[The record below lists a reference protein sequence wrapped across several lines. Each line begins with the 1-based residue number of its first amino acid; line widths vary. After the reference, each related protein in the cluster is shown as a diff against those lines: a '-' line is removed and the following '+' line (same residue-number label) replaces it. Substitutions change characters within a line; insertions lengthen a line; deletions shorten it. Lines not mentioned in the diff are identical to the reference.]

1 MPIPGSA
8 EAAGAMCLTRSG
20 DMVCCYA
27 VYNTDDPNLKV
38 THNQVLCLVSK
49 DQGKTWQHSAMLEF
63 ESKDDLGAESWVV
76 ELSDGRLLGIG
87 WHIRGDIAQTNKY
100 ALSSDAGATWSR
112 TLSTGVLGQYTALA
126 PLAQGRALFIYNQR
140 KQGDI
145 GVWLALVQPTTGSL
159 GLLVNERIWA
169 AEVASRGDATAD
181 FKDWTS
187 YAFGEPSVTP
197 LADGTILVTL
207 WALQPSGNGIRYI
220 KLRIE

>member
-1 MPIPGSA
+1 MGLLP
-8 EAAGAMCLTRSG
+8 AGPHG
-20 DMVCCYA
+20 
-27 VYNTDDPNLKV
+27 
-38 THNQVLCLVSK
+38 
-49 DQGKTWQHSAMLEF
+49 
-63 ESKDDLGAESWVV
+63 SWVI

-112 TLSTGVLGQYTALA
+112 TLSTGVLGQSTALA